1 MLIIITGVS
10 GSGKSEYAEQI
21 CCRLAR
27 DNKKYYVATMQP
39 FGEEGRIRIEKH
51 KRQREGKGF
60 ETIEQYQNIGSA
72 LDCCDKE
79 ERPVVLVECMSN
91 LLANEC
97 FGEAGKP
104 DDTDYILNGVEK
116 LNDIYENIV
125 IVTNEVFSD
134 GCEYDAGTTDYIRR
148 LGEINVRLSRAADAV
163 VEVVYSIPVFLK
175 GDIGDVDN

>member
-1 MLIIITGVS
+1 MLNRYAAGLPEIIKNIMWQPCS
-10 GSGKSEYAEQI
+10 LSE
-21 CCRLAR
+21 RKR
-27 DNKKYYVATMQP
+27 
-39 FGEEGRIRIEKH
+39 RIRIEKH

-104 DDTDYILNGVEK
+104 DDI
-116 LNDIYENIV
+116 
-125 IVTNEVFSD
+125 FD
-134 GCEYDAGTTDYIRR
+134 GCMK
-148 LGEINVRLSRAADAV
+148 L
-163 VEVVYSIPVFLK
+163 YSGCEASCYCNK
-175 GDIGDVDN
+175 

>member
-21 CCRLAR
+21 CCRLAG

-39 FGEEGRIRIEKH
+39 FGEEGSIRIEKH

-60 ETIEQYQNIGSA
+60 ETIEQYQNIGGA
-72 LDCCDKE
+72 LKGCKRDTK
-79 ERPVVLVECMSN
+79 PVVLVECMSN

-97 FGEAGKP
+97 FEENGHP
-104 DDTDYILNGVEK
+104 D
-116 LNDIYENIV
+116 NIFAECMQLYSECSHLV

>member
-21 CCRLAR
+21 CCRLAG

-72 LDCCDKE
+72 LDCCMK
-79 ERPVVLVECMSN
+79 LYSECRH
-91 LLANEC
+91 L
-97 FGEAGKP
+97 
-104 DDTDYILNGVEK
+104 
-116 LNDIYENIV
+116 V

>member
-21 CCRLAR
+21 CCRLAG

-104 DDTDYILNGVEK
+104 DDIFDGCMK
-116 LNDIYENIV
+116 LYSGCRHLV

-134 GCEYDAGTTDYIRR
+134 SMTDNPEMEEYLKL
-148 LGEINVRLSRAADAV
+148 LGKLNLRMGERADLV
-163 VEVVYSIPVFLK
+163 TEVVYGIPVERK
-175 GDIGDVDN
+175 DIKK

>member
-21 CCRLAR
+21 CCQLAG

-72 LDCCDKE
+72 LAYCDKE
-79 ERPVVLVECMSN
+79 ERPVVLVECLSN

-104 DDTDYILNGVEK
+104 DDIFDDCMK
-116 LNDIYENIV
+116 LYSGCMHLV

>member
-1 MLIIITGVS
+1 
-10 GSGKSEYAEQI
+10 
-21 CCRLAR
+21 
-27 DNKKYYVATMQP
+27 
-39 FGEEGRIRIEKH
+39 
-51 KRQREGKGF
+51 
-60 ETIEQYQNIGSA
+60 
-72 LDCCDKE
+72 
-79 ERPVVLVECMSN
+79 MSN

-104 DDTDYILNGVEK
+104 DDIFDGCMILYSGCRH
-116 LNDIYENIV
+116 LV

-163 VEVVYSIPVFLK
+163 VDVVYSIPVFLK